1 MKAAAIGGGGGGSL
15 PCALRILGLWWPV
28 GTSAEERKR
37 LVREQRNAKAEA
49 AEAKRPKT
57 G

>member
-28 GTSAEERKR
+28 GTSAEEGKR